1 MRRLLLALCRMWI
14 VGERLSIRWATM
26 VRMLTMEGV
35 CKAIRGRD
43 EDAKGHYTS
52 QTFGHIS
59 KQDVY
64 AGKSQFL

>member
-1 MRRLLLALCRMWI
+1 
-14 VGERLSIRWATM
+14 M